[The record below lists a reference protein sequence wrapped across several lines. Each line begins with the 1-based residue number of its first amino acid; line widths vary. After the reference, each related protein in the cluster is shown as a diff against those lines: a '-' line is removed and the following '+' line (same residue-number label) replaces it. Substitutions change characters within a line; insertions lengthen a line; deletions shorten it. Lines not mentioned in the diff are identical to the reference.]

1 VPIAALVLGAVGLVV
16 IALPMVRLRLGPSD
30 ASDSTQKKAYDLIA
44 KGFGPGY
51 NNPFLGVISL
61 PPGPTANA
69 QTNSSATTPGVSIS
83 AASGV
88 AGWAALTAVQTD
100 ARAVAGLVSLRL
112 SCAREASERDPGPD
126 DFNHTK
132 GPGSGEES
140 VHA

>member
-16 IALPMVRLRLGPSD
+16 IALPMVRLRLGSSD
-30 ASDSTQKKAYDLIA
+30 ASDSPDTSTEKKAYDLIA

-61 PPGPTANA
+61 PPGQTANA

-112 SCAREASERDPGPD
+112 
-126 DFNHTK
+126 
-132 GPGSGEES
+132 
-140 VHA
+140 

>member
-1 VPIAALVLGAVGLVV
+1 VPIASLVLGAVGLVV

-30 ASDSTQKKAYDLIA
+30 ASDSPDTSTEKKAYDLIA

-61 PPGPTANA
+61 PPGQTANA

-112 SCAREASERDPGPD
+112 
-126 DFNHTK
+126 
-132 GPGSGEES
+132 
-140 VHA
+140 